1 MDQQTQLL
9 PALVC
14 MLGLAGIVVW
24 HLQGRARPTARL
36 VVQIAFFAAMTV
48 VLAYSRMNPFRFDP
62 TYLNDTQ
69 TLFVAAK
76 TLWWVHLS
84 WAVIGFVRL
93 YLVLDGRP
101 REARLIQD
109 LVVAVVYLGV
119 LLSILAFVFGV
130 PIGGLLAT
138 SGIIAIILGLAL
150 QSTLSDVFS
159 GIALTLGRPYVLGD
173 WICLSD
179 GTEGRVVSSNWRST
193 HLLTAAH
200 NLVVLPNSVLAKV
213 GLTNVSQPDENHQ
226 IVVSVRVAPTRMPRI
241 IVEVMNTVLDSCN
254 AIVRQP
260 PPTVGVV
267 GIDASAITVEL
278 QFRVTSPAQRGP
290 ARNEVIDLVYR
301 HCRANGLQLAMPP
314 ESPLA
319 LDATRPDPRH
329 FGAPAQDLIGA
340 VPIFSNLSQEERDAL
355 ALSATLR
362 NFPAGAEIVAEGR
375 ALASLM
381 IIKNG
386 VVAMKSGENEI
397 ARLAPGDFFGEDG
410 LLAGMKEKHGLHA
423 ATRLAVYE
431 LGQAAIAP
439 LLFKRPEIAEDLAA
453 HLAQREAI
461 GARPELPANQRERR
475 RLDLLHAI
483 RSIFRSQR
491 ESAKS

>member
-1 MDQQTQLL
+1 MDQQTQLFSV
-9 PALVC
+9 LVC
-14 MLGLAGIVVW
+14 VLGIAGIVVW
-24 HLQGRARPTARL
+24 HLQGRARPTGRL
-36 VVQIAFFAAMTV
+36 VVQIAFFASMTAA
-48 VLAYSRMNPFRFDP
+48 LACSGLNPFRYDRS
-62 TYLNDTQ
+62 YLDGAKS
-69 TLFVAAK
+69 LLVAAK

-109 LVVAVVYLGV
+109 LVVALVYLGV

-138 SGIIAIILGLAL
+138 SGVIAIILGLAL
-150 QSTLSDVFS
+150 QSTLGDVFS

-213 GLTNVSQPDENHQ
+213 GLTNISQPDENHQ
-226 IVVSVRVAPTRMPRI
+226 IVVSVRVAPTRMPHV
-241 IVEVMNTVLDSCN
+241 IVDVMHAVLDSCN
-254 AIVRQP
+254 AIVKQP
-260 PPTVGVV
+260 PPTVGLV

-290 ARNEVIDLVYR
+290 ARNEIIDLVYR
-301 HCRANGLQLAMPP
+301 HCRANGVQLALPP
-314 ESPLA
+314 ESMLMRSSGMSDLQHA
-319 LDATRPDPRH
+319 A
-329 FGAPAQDLIGA
+329 APAQDLIDA
-340 VPIFSNLSQEERDAL
+340 IPIFSNLSQEERNTL
-355 ALSATLR
+355 AAAATPR
-362 NFPAGAEIVAEGR
+362 SFAAGAEIVREGR
-375 ALASLM
+375 SLESLM
-381 IIKNG
+381 MIKNG
-386 VVAMKSGENEI
+386 VVAVKSGDVEI

-410 LLAGMKEKHGLHA
+410 LLAGMKERYDLHA
-423 ATRLAVYE
+423 VTRLTVYE
-431 LGQAAIAP
+431 VDQAALAP
-439 LLFKRPEIAEDLAA
+439 LLSKRPEIAEDLAT

-461 GARPELPANQRERR
+461 GSGSLLPGNQRERR
-475 RLDLLHAI
+475 KLDLLHAI

-491 ESAKS
+491 ENANS